1 MKIDLHVHSEEISA
15 CGKLSVEEIVDI
27 YAGAGY
33 DGIVLTNHFN
43 TETADRLETD
53 EKNDF
58 EEIYFATYEKAF
70 RYGKEK
76 GLLVFNGYEI
86 RFDGSSNDYLVYGMD
101 RKAAKDYRRLFQMQA
116 EEFGA
121 FARENGFLFYQA
133 HPFRKGMKI
142 VDPACLFG
150 VEVKNTHPR
159 HDSRNDI
166 AMLWAE
172 KFSLHKIGG
181 SDCHQK
187 QDAAGSGI
195 ITERDVKNMDELVA
209 VLKDGD
215 YTII

>member
-1 MKIDLHVHSEEISA
+1 MKIDLHVHSKEISS

-27 YAGAGY
+27 YAGTDY
-33 DGIVLTNHFN
+33 DAIVLTNHFN
-43 TETADRLETD
+43 TETANRLETG
-53 EKNDF
+53 ETGDF
-58 EEIYFATYEKAF
+58 DEIYFETYEKAF
-70 RYGKEK
+70 LYGKEK
-76 GLLVFNGYEI
+76 GLLVLNGYEI

-101 RKAAKDYRRLFQMQA
+101 RKTAKEYRRFFQMTEA
-116 EEFGA
+116 EFGT

-142 VDPACLFG
+142 VDPACLYG
-150 VEVKNTHPR
+150 MEVKNTHPR

-172 KFSLHKIGG
+172 KFSLRKIGG
-181 SDCHQK
+181 SDCHQI

-195 ITERDVKNMDELVA
+195 ITERNVKNMDDLTA

-215 YTII
+215 YIII

>member
-1 MKIDLHVHSEEISA
+1 MKIDLHVHSKEISA
-15 CGKLSVEEIVDI
+15 CGKLSVEEVIDL
-27 YAGAGY
+27 YAAAGY

-43 TETADRLETD
+43 NETADRLEK
-53 EKNDF
+53 EGIKDF
-58 EEIYFATYEKAF
+58 EEFYYTVFRKAGA
-70 RYGKEK
+70 YGAQK
-76 GLLVFNGYEI
+76 GVLVFNGYEI

-101 RKAAKDYRRLFQMQA
+101 RETAGEYRRFFRMTA

-121 FARENGFLFYQA
+121 VARDKGFLFYQA

-150 VEVKNTHPR
+150 LEVKNTHPR

-166 AMLWAE
+166 ALLWAE
-172 KFSLHKIGG
+172 KFGLHKIGG

-195 ITERDVKNMDELVA
+195 VTGRVVKCMEDLVA
-209 VLKDGD
+209 VLRDGD
-215 YTII
+215 YSII